1 MLSMATQEG
10 LDFSNDTSAESQYAN
25 HKDNAQ
31 HDGAE

>member
-1 MLSMATQEG
+1 

-31 HDGAE
+31 HDGAEWANASKVVL